1 MNSWVKEKDKDRVGD
16 FLQCLPHHL
25 AHSLSL
31 NIRMWGNQELTIGVA
46 DAKNGVSLEKGFTQ
60 NLPTPLLSGSTLRFR
75 VDKRALSGLFRA
87 VVFLP
92 LSRGPVLS

>member
-1 MNSWVKEKDKDRVGD
+1 MGD

-46 DAKNGVSLEKGFTQ
+46 DAKNGVSLGKG
-60 NLPTPLLSGSTLRFR
+60 LLRICQPHSYL
-75 VDKRALSGLFRA
+75 A
-87 VVFLP
+87 VPSDSEWIKGHCLACLELWSSFH
-92 LSRGPVLS
+92 